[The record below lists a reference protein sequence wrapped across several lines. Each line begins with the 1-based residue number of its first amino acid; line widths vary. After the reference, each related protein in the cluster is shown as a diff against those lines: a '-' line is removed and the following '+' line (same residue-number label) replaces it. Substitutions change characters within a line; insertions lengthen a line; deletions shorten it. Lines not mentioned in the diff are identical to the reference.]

1 MYFCSEIIVAML
13 LKSQIEEVIASQNGN
28 KAPRGQ
34 VAREQRMQV
43 PQILHFA
50 SIITGIRRCGKST
63 LMGQIMRS
71 FPEGE
76 ALYLNFDD
84 INLMA
89 FEQDDFTRLYKVI
102 VERHPKALFFDEP
115 QLVRGWEIFV
125 HQLLREDYY
134 VYVSGSNASML
145 SVELGT
151 HLTGRHLS
159 MELFPFSF
167 NEYLLFARQEQSLEC
182 FETYLKEGGM
192 PEYLQSHERRVMQSL
207 FDDILIRDIAVRKG
221 IRNVDGLRGL
231 ALYLLTNVAKPFTAN
246 RLSTMMENMV
256 PSTLLEYVGFMR
268 DAYLIDTIG
277 LYSDS
282 IRATARNPKKVYAMD
297 NGLVSAVTLSR
308 SQDWGR
314 LLENYQFICL
324 RKKHKGHVYY
334 YKGKGEC
341 DFVVTDEANHPME
354 LYQVCWELTDENN
367 EREMG
372 GLREA
377 MKALKLKEGFVV
389 TMNQE
394 DEFHYSEGVVHVVRA
409 MDLR

>member
-1 MYFCSEIIVAML
+1 ML
-13 LKSQIEEVIASQNGN
+13 LKSQIEEVIASQNEN
-28 KAPRGQ
+28 RTPQNQ
-34 VAREQRMQV
+34 VTREQRTQV
-43 PQILHFA
+43 PQMLHFA

-63 LMGQIMRS
+63 LMEQIMQT
-71 FPEGE
+71 FPQGE
-76 ALYLNFDD
+76 VLYLNFDD

-102 VERHPKALFFDEP
+102 VERQPKALFFDEP
-115 QLVRGWEIFV
+115 QLVKGWEVFV
-125 HQLLREDYY
+125 HQLLREEYY

-159 MELFPFSF
+159 VELFPFSF
-167 NEYLLFARQEQSLEC
+167 NEYLSFTHQEQSLEC
-182 FETYLKEGGM
+182 FESYLKEGGM
-192 PEYLQSHERRVMQSL
+192 PEYLQTHERRVMQSL

-231 ALYLLTNVAKPFTAN
+231 AFYLLTNVTKPFTAN
-246 RLSTMMENMV
+246 RLSTMMEDMV
-256 PSTLLEYVGFMR
+256 PSTLLEYVDFMR

-282 IRATARNPKKVYAMD
+282 VRTTICNPKKVYAMD
-297 NGLVSAVTLSR
+297 NGLVSTVTLSK

-354 LYQVCWELTDENN
+354 LFQVCWELTDENSG
-367 EREMG
+367 REIG

-377 MKALKLKEGFVV
+377 MKALKLEEGFVV
-389 TMNQE
+389 TMAQE
-394 DEFHYSEGVVHVVRA
+394 DEFHYPEGVVRVVRA
-409 MDLR
+409 MDLK